1 VTWAP
6 GAAWIFEVKWDG
18 FRALAYVHGGD
29 CRLISR
35 NGNQFKSFPTLA
47 ESLPAELR
55 VQSAILDGEIV
66 CLDRHGKT
74 QFKDLLF
81 RRGEPRFY
89 AFDLLWCEGEDLRY
103 LPLIERKLRS
113 RSVVP

>member
-1 VTWAP
+1 MSLGRTRDPFCHPEWL
-6 GAAWIFEVKWDG
+6 FEIKWDG
-18 FRALAYVHGGD
+18 FRSLVHIDRGV
-29 CRLISR
+29 CRLVSR
-35 NGNQFKSFPTLA
+35 NGNQFKSFPALN

-55 VQSAILDGEIV
+55 ARSAVLDGEIV

-89 AFDLLWCEGEDLRY
+89 AFDVQWLDGKDMR
-103 LPLIERKLRS
+103 
-113 RSVVP
+113 